1 MVDSTPLT
9 PEQRTMRARLAAHT
23 RWSNATADDRSKQG
37 RAAQRGLLERFAREV
52 DPTSNLDPE
61 DRYSGDFAVLQEH
74 APMHFEPDEP
84 GPPRVVRVEGAV
96 G

>member
-61 DRYSGDFAVLQEH
+61 DRYKRARSALNAHMARLALKSSQARSGKASDA
-74 APMHFEPDEP
+74 D
-84 GPPRVVRVEGAV
+84 
-96 G
+96 